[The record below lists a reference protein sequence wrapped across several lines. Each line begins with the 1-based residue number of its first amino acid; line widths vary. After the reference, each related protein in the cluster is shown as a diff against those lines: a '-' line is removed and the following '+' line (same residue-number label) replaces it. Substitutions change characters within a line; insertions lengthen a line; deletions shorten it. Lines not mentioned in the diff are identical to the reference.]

1 MFWWIVALIIAA
13 VFGILAVLTIFGV
26 KNAKEWLL
34 FAVIEAEKQLGSD
47 TGAIK
52 LRVVYDQFLE
62 KFPVLR
68 MWVSFDLFS
77 KMVDEALNK
86 MQILAES
93 KGAIN
98 EYIQSK

>member
-1 MFWWIVALIIAA
+1 MFWWIVALIVAA
-13 VFGILAVLTIFGV
+13 VFGILTVLTIFGV

-34 FAVIEAEKQLGSD
+34 LAVIEAEKQLGSD

>member
-1 MFWWIVALIIAA
+1 MWWIIALIIAA

-47 TGAIK
+47 TGVIK

-93 KGAIN
+93 KGTIN

>member
-1 MFWWIVALIIAA
+1 MEWLIVALIIAA

-77 KMVDEALNK
+77 KMVD
-86 MQILAES
+86 
-93 KGAIN
+93 
-98 EYIQSK
+98 

>member
-1 MFWWIVALIIAA
+1 MTWLVVALIIAA
-13 VFGILAVLTIFGV
+13 VLGILTVLTLFGV

-68 MWVSFDLFS
+68 MWVSFNLFS
-77 KMVDEALNK
+77 KMVDKALDK
-86 MQILAES
+86 MQTLAES

>member
-1 MFWWIVALIIAA
+1 MWWIIALIIAA
-13 VFGILAVLTIFGV
+13 VLGILTVLTLFGV

-34 FAVIEAEKQLGSD
+34 FAVIEAEKRLGSD
-47 TGAIK
+47 TGALK

-68 MWVSFDLFS
+68 MWISFDLFS

-86 MQILAES
+86 MQTLAES

>member
-1 MFWWIVALIIAA
+1 MWWIIALIIAA
-13 VFGILAVLTIFGV
+13 VFGILVVLTVFGV

-34 FAVIEAEKQLGSD
+34 FAVIETEKQLGSD
-47 TGAIK
+47 TGVIK

-68 MWVSFDLFS
+68 MWVYFDLFS

>member
-1 MFWWIVALIIAA
+1 MWWIVALIIAA
-13 VFGILAVLTIFGV
+13 VLGILTVLTIFGV

-68 MWVSFDLFS
+68 MWVSFNLFS
-77 KMVDEALNK
+77 KMVDKALDK
-86 MQILAES
+86 MQTLAES

-98 EYIQSK
+98 DYIQSK

>member
-1 MFWWIVALIIAA
+1 MEWIIVALIIAA
-13 VFGILAVLTIFGV
+13 VFGILTVLTLFGV

-47 TGAIK
+47 TGALK

-68 MWVSFDLFS
+68 MWVSFGLFS
-77 KMVDEALNK
+77 KMVDEALDK
-86 MQILAES
+86 MQDLAES

>member
-1 MFWWIVALIIAA
+1 MWWIIALIIAA
-13 VFGILAVLTIFGV
+13 VFGILTVLTIFGV

-47 TGAIK
+47 TGVIK

>member
-1 MFWWIVALIIAA
+1 MWWIIALIIAA
-13 VFGILAVLTIFGV
+13 VFGILAVLTVFGV

-47 TGAIK
+47 TGVIK
-52 LRVVYDQFLE
+52 LRAVYDQFLE

>member
-1 MFWWIVALIIAA
+1 MWWIIALIIAA

>member
-1 MFWWIVALIIAA
+1 MWWIIALIIAA

-47 TGAIK
+47 TGVIK

>member
-1 MFWWIVALIIAA
+1 
-13 VFGILAVLTIFGV
+13 LAVLTIFGV

-47 TGAIK
+47 TGALK

-86 MQILAES
+86 MQDLAES